1 MIAPFKFLNNPHV
14 DSFSLMISR
23 LINSGMLKSCGFFKK
38 NENTALNRK
47 DHEENGRTE
56 IKGSSDNEEFKLT
69 PLSAN
74 DDVKRPVGRPV
85 EHSAFYKLKL
95 LLIYTFTGAVT
106 LGNFFSM
113 PISKACSVHKT
124 VVYDFISNQRHNW
137 KKLLLMVATKAIGM
151 VKTEQNE
158 ESFSALICDDSNIH
172 RRRAKHVELSAMN
185 FDHVEGKNTKGFLMM
200 PISWTNGDV
209 TLPCNLSLISSSK
222 TQNVI
227 CQKREGI
234 DNRTIGGKR
243 RLQATTNKT
252 DVVVDLVK
260 ECLDQGIS
268 AKYFMTDSWFTCI
281 NQLVLDIYNLGLDY
295 IGMDKNFS
303 QYYLY
308 NGEKYHLNDL
318 KQFMV
323 SEPHCTNKDILGHTA
338 VKIPPCVK
346 KAKKMTAEEYNTACI
361 HAKIVWLKARG
372 SKDKVIAIL
381 CTDLSLSDE
390 EVIRYYSARFNIEF
404 GFFNMKHFLNLESGS
419 RATNYDS
426 VFCHVTMACIQLII
440 MTLLKFFNEDNKTI
454 GTLYRETTDSFRV
467 KPLADLIQK
476 IVTMVTEL
484 PDKMIAKGY
493 IVKGKEREF
502 ARDVLLQLKSILKG
516 ISLYVAD
523 FILDTIDKVQSQFK
537 SLVSYAKT
545 S

>member
-1 MIAPFKFLNNPHV
+1 M
-14 DSFSLMISR
+14 
-23 LINSGMLKSCGFFKK
+23 
-38 NENTALNRK
+38 
-47 DHEENGRTE
+47 
-56 IKGSSDNEEFKLT
+56 
-69 PLSAN
+69 
-74 DDVKRPVGRPV
+74 
-85 EHSAFYKLKL
+85 
-95 LLIYTFTGAVT
+95 
-106 LGNFFSM
+106 
-113 PISKACSVHKT
+113 
-124 VVYDFISNQRHNW
+124 
-137 KKLLLMVATKAIGM
+137 
-151 VKTEQNE
+151 
-158 ESFSALICDDSNIH
+158 
-172 RRRAKHVELSAMN
+172 
-185 FDHVEGKNTKGFLMM
+185 
-200 PISWTNGDV
+200 

-252 DVVVDLVK
+252 DVVVELVK

-404 GFFNMKHFLNLESGS
+404 GFFDMKHFLNLESGS

-426 VFCHVTMACIQLII
+426 VFSHVTMACIQLII
-440 MTLLKFFNEDNKTI
+440 MTILKFFNEDNKTI

-516 ISLYVAD
+516 ISTYVAD
-523 FILDTIDKVQSQFK
+523 FILDTIDRVQRQFK
-537 SLVSYAKT
+537 SLVSCAKT